1 MYTAD
6 GLIGVFV
13 LGGTVGPLG
22 FKYAGFVSVVPLAVL
37 LLLALSLP
45 PLFRDLPRSPM
56 LTR

>member
-37 LLLALSLP
+37 LLALSLP